1 MKFVQLVE
9 FSTSRVDELKQLAQ
23 EAPQPS
29 QGSVRGLVCADRD
42 NAGRYVVVAEFPSYE
57 EAMENSQRP
66 EVGEFAKR
74 MAELCDGPPTYRNLD
89 VVEDITR

>member
-9 FSTSRVDELKQLAQ
+9 FSTSRVDELRQLTQ
-23 EAPQPS
+23 EVPAPA
-29 QGSVRGLVCADRD
+29 QGSVRGMVCGDRD
-42 NAGRYVVVAEFPSYE
+42 NPGRFVVVAEFPSYE
-57 EAMENSQRP
+57 EAMQNSERP

-89 VVEDITR
+89 VIDDIVR